1 MVAADASQK
10 RGSFMRPVVA
20 DFPQDR
26 ETWDLAHQFMM
37 GKSILVAPVLD
48 AKYTREDNKP
58 VGEMEGWDKQGSGVR
73 GQGFGAG
80 NDKGGIDWAAERTH
94 RAYLPKGADWW
105 CFATGKKFSGG
116 QKMEFPTTLA
126 SQPFFV
132 RAGTVLPL
140 GPDVQFNGEKP
151 WNDIEIRVYPGADG
165 EGELYEDDF
174 ETYACEKGAWTRIR
188 FTWNDKTRALT
199 IAARNGEYEGMLK
212 DRAFTVVLSDGAT
225 RRVVYAGKEVN
236 IKF

>member
-1 MVAADASQK
+1 
-10 RGSFMRPVVA
+10 MRPVVA

-58 VGEMEGWDKQGSGVR
+58 VGEMEGWDKEGKGERVT
-73 GQGFGAG
+73 G
-80 NDKGGIDWAAERTH
+80 NGERRGIDWMAERTH

-116 QKMEFPTTLA
+116 QKVEFPTTLA

-151 WNDIEIRVYPGADG
+151 WNDLEIRVYPGADG

-174 ETYACEKGAWTRIR
+174 ETYACEKGALTRIR
-188 FTWNDKTRALT
+188 FTWNDKARTLT
-199 IAARNGEYEGMLK
+199 IAARNGAYDGMLR
-212 DRAFTVVLSDGAT
+212 DRAFTIVLPDGMS
-225 RRVVYAGKEVN
+225 RRVAYAGKEVN